1 MWLLVA
7 AALAAVLRLLSVGIF
22 AQLSWWW
29 IGALFLAAVIW
40 FEFIERYLG
49 LESKRVM
56 NEMEEAKKRRIAE
69 ALERDR
75 RMPR

>member
-1 MWLLVA
+1 VA
-7 AALAAVLRLLSVGIF
+7 PRCSRFGGGPALALRGHLCP
-22 AQLSWWW
+22 LSWWW